1 MQLDP
6 ALVAGQAA
14 LGEARRLV
22 DGAREALVAAAARA
36 GAGHDRAL
44 AGDDEVVARAVEPGG
59 LRPGRHP
66 HDEVLPVGAVAQ
78 RALAVAPAL
87 RLVVGAA
94 LEGLQVAQRV
104 VAEQDDVPAA
114 AAVAAVGAAARD
126 VRLAPEG
133 EAAVPAPAPLDE
145 DPCPVVQH
153 ATSTVSTRQ
162 GVPPCPTT
170 PSCSSP
176 APRPASARPRPV
188 TPPARAT
195 AWSSPRAARTSSS
208 ALAAELG
215 GEEDRVLVRR
225 CDVTEWD
232 DQQALAGA
240 ALERF
245 GRIDAVFANAG
256 FGGARGF
263 LADDPERWRAMVL
276 TNVYGAALTI
286 RATLEA
292 LRETRGHLLL
302 TGSVAGRKAMPGSLY
317 SCTKWAVTAMGEA
330 LRQEVHGSG
339 VRVTVIEPGA
349 VETPFWDD
357 PSALQDPLTA
367 DDVAEAVMFAL
378 SRPPHV
384 DVNEILVRPTAQ
396 PV

>member
-1 MQLDP
+1 MPDDP
-6 ALVAGQAA
+6 VLLITGASTGIGAA
-14 LGEARRLV
+14 TARH
-22 DGAREALVAAAARA
+22 AARA
-36 GAGHDRAL
+36 GH
-44 AGDDEVVARAVEPGG
+44 
-59 LRPGRHP
+59 
-66 HDEVLPVGAVAQ
+66 
-78 RALAVAPAL
+78 
-87 RLVVGAA
+87 RLV
-94 LEGLQVAQRV
+94 L
-104 VAEQDDVPAA
+104 
-114 AAVAAVGAAARD
+114 AAR
-126 VRLAPEG
+126 G
-133 EAAVPAPAPLDE
+133 EDQL
-145 DPCPVVQH
+145 
-153 ATSTVSTRQ
+153 R
-162 GVPPCPTT
+162 
-170 PSCSSP
+170 
-176 APRPASARPRPV
+176 
-188 TPPARAT
+188 
-195 AWSSPRAARTSSS
+195 

-215 GEEDRVLVRR
+215 GEGDRVLVRR

-367 DDVAEAVMFAL
+367 DDVAETVMFAL